1 MIGSRLTGGTVM
13 VAAFP
18 LLVIPGV
25 LYALFAFV
33 QVLSQNAAGAHEA
46 LVGEILSVPMPSG
59 EHWSIG
65 LGDLFIL
72 LGLFMLFFELI
83 RATHS
88 NKTAIVNHSLSMI
101 VFVVALVLFLL
112 GPAFATSTFFL
123 LVMMTLLDV
132 LAGFIVTIVASRRE
146 LDVAPSH

>member
-1 MIGSRLTGGTVM
+1 M

-18 LLVIPGV
+18 LLVIPVV

-33 QVLSQNAAGAHEA
+33 QVLSQNAAGAQGS
-46 LVGEILSVPMPSG
+46 LVAEILSVPMPSG
-59 EHWSIG
+59 QHWSIG
-65 LGDLFIL
+65 LGDLFVL

-88 NKTAIVNHSLSMI
+88 NKTAIINHSLSMI

-146 LDVAPSH
+146 LDIAPSH

>member
-1 MIGSRLTGGTVM
+1 M

-18 LLVIPGV
+18 LLLIPVV

-46 LVGEILSVPMPSG
+46 LVGEILSIPMPSG
-59 EHWSIG
+59 QHWGIG
-65 LGDLFIL
+65 LGDLFVL

-88 NKTAIVNHSLSMI
+88 NKTAIINHSLSMI

-112 GPAFATSTFFL
+112 GPGFATSTFFL
-123 LVMMTLLDV
+123 LVIMTLLDV

-146 LDVAPSH
+146 LDIAPSH